1 MPQTTTDIAIFLI
14 VVSAIITAMIAFIIT
29 MLFFYRKRQIVFIK
43 DTERLKDDYHKNILS
58 TKLEIQEKTFQKIS
72 QEIHDNIS
80 LSLTLAKLHLYT
92 IDFSDKTRSKSQVN
106 LAIELLHQSI
116 GDLSDISKSLN
127 ADIIIQHGLL
137 KALENEITQIK
148 QTGLFNLNLKVSGT
162 PIYMEGQKELIIF
175 RLIQEAFNNILKHS
189 KATNAQVAM
198 HYSPRL
204 LHITISDN
212 GVGFDI
218 KKKQNNFQA
227 GLKNMETRITM
238 LNGTHKIHSAPGQGT
253 VLFFKI
259 PTDIL

>member
-1 MPQTTTDIAIFLI
+1 
-14 VVSAIITAMIAFIIT
+14 MIAFIIT
-29 MLFFYRKRQIVFIK
+29 IMFFYRKRQIAF
-43 DTERLKDDYHKNILS
+43 LKNAEILKADYHKNILS

-92 IDFSDKTRSKSQVN
+92 IDFCDTSRSKAQVD

-127 ADIIIQHGLL
+127 AEIIIKHGLL
-137 KALENEITQIK
+137 KALENEIAQIR
-148 QTGLFNLNLKVSGT
+148 QTGLFNLNLKILGSPV
-162 PIYMEGQKELIIF
+162 YMEGQKELIIF

-189 KATNAQVAM
+189 KATNAHVTMQ
-198 HYSPRL
+198 YSINT

-212 GVGFDI
+212 GVGFDLN
-218 KKKQNNFQA
+218 KSRTNFHA

-238 LNGTHKIHSAPGQGT
+238 LNGTHKIHSIHGQGT
-253 VLFFKI
+253 VLAFKI
-259 PTDIL
+259 PIEII